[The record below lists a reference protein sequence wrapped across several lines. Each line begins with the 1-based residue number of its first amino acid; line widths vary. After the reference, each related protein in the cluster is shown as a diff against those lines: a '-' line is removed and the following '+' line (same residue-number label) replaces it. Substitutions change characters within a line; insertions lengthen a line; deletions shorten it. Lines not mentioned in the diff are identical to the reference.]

1 MGGDGGS
8 IPGRADMIR
17 TAGYKFARNLGGM
30 GYTPNTQVR
39 AGDEKYD
46 TTTERRLRWG
56 TCAVSQEKLSPPVV
70 ACRLGQLYNKEALLR
85 RLLDKTLPPNAEHIR
100 GSRDFREV
108 GGEWNSSTGR
118 LVCPITR
125 VDMDGNAKGVLVW
138 KCGCV
143 LSDKALK
150 QFGNESKNHNH
161 SSSNTKEGESKQ
173 QEDGTTTDSKKCLS
187 CGAVYTDEDLVCL
200 VPTEDELKANRQK
213 IDAIRAKNPKT
224 KKAKAAAAAASNDTP
239 APNGSAAVESKKRPA
254 EPANSAPPAPPP
266 AAANGEVVPSAA
278 KKARVGEGGEGMRSH
293 LEGKSD
299 VYKSLFV
306 SSKGRG

>member
-17 TAGYKFARNLGGM
+17 TKGMKFVRNLGGM

-70 ACRLGQLYNKEALLR
+70 ACRLGQLYNKEALLK

-100 GSRDFREV
+100 GSRDFRDV
-108 GGEWNSSTGR
+108 DGEWNSSTGR

-138 KCGCV
+138 KCGHV

-150 QFGNESKNHNH
+150 QFGGSESKNHNH
-161 SSSNTKEGESKQ
+161 SSNNTREGESKQ
-173 QEDGTTTDSKKCLS
+173 QEDDSKKCPI
-187 CGAVYTDEDLVCL
+187 CGVVYTDEDLVCL

-213 IDAIRAKNPKT
+213 MDAIRAKNPKT
-224 KKAKAAAAAASNDTP
+224 KKAKAAAAAA
-239 APNGSAAVESKKRPA
+239 AANGSAAVESKKRPA
-254 EPANSAPPAPPP
+254 EPASSAPPAPPQSAA
-266 AAANGEVVPSAA
+266 AAANGDVVPSAA
-278 KKARVGEGGEGMRSH
+278 KKARVGVGEGEGMRSH